1 MKQQRIFFNSSLPR
15 AGSTL
20 LSNVVGHHPN
30 FFVSPTSGLID
41 LILGSRIGYN
51 DSRETAYT
59 DIETWKRG
67 FINFSRYGLA
77 GFMNTGNSKIN
88 PDKFLEYVH
97 DINLNSL
104 KEDNKLRKILL
115 MLPGKKYIFTN
126 GTKKHAEN
134 VLKKLNLENI
144 FQSIFGIKEANYLPK
159 PNIETYN
166 LFLKINNIDPKTSIM
181 FEDMGRNLIPAKE
194 LGMTTVLLERKL
206 PNKNNSKQKE
216 KYKDL
221 WNDVYDADYIID
233 DIVKFLN
240 NEYN

>member
-1 MKQQRIFFNSSLPR
+1 MSLQFIKTWIFDLDNTLYPPEENIFSQIDKKMTTFISENLKISHEEAFNIQKQ
-15 AGSTL
+15 
-20 LSNVVGHHPN
+20 N
-30 FFVSPTSGLID
+30 FID
-41 LILGSRIGYN
+41 HG
-51 DSRETAYT
+51 TT
-59 DIETWKRG
+59 
-67 FINFSRYGLA
+67 LA

-206 PNKNNSKQKE
+206 PNKNNSEQKE
-216 KYKDL
+216 KYRDL

-240 NEYN
+240 NEYY

>member
-1 MKQQRIFFNSSLPR
+1 MSLSLIKTWIFDLDNTLYPPEENIFSQIDQKMTSFIADNLEISNEEAFNIQKQ
-15 AGSTL
+15 
-20 LSNVVGHHPN
+20 N
-30 FFVSPTSGLID
+30 FID
-41 LILGSRIGYN
+41 HG
-51 DSRETAYT
+51 TT
-59 DIETWKRG
+59 
-67 FINFSRYGLA
+67 LA
-77 GFMNTGNSKIN
+77 GFMNSGNDKID

-104 KEDNKLRKILL
+104 QEDNDLRKILL
-115 MLPGKKYIFTN
+115 LLPGKKYIFTN

-159 PNIETYN
+159 PNLETYN
-166 LFLKINNIDPKTSIM
+166 LFLKTYKIDPKTSIM

-194 LGMTTVLLERKL
+194 LGMKTVLLERKL
-206 PNKNNSKQKE
+206 TNKNNSDQEE

-221 WNDVYDADYIID
+221 WNDNYDADYIID

-240 NEYN
+240 NQYS

>member
-1 MKQQRIFFNSSLPR
+1 MSLQFIKTWIFDLDNTLYPPEENIFSQIDKKMTTFIAENLKISHEEAFNIQKQ
-15 AGSTL
+15 
-20 LSNVVGHHPN
+20 N
-30 FFVSPTSGLID
+30 FID
-41 LILGSRIGYN
+41 HG
-51 DSRETAYT
+51 TT
-59 DIETWKRG
+59 
-67 FINFSRYGLA
+67 LA

-194 LGMTTVLLERKL
+194 LGITTVLLERKL
-206 PNKNNSKQKE
+206 PNKNNSEHKE

-221 WNDVYDADYIID
+221 WDDDYDADYVID

>member
-1 MKQQRIFFNSSLPR
+1 MSLSFIKTWIFDLDNTLYPPEENIFSQIDQKMTTFIAENLKISHEEAFNIQKQ
-15 AGSTL
+15 
-20 LSNVVGHHPN
+20 N
-30 FFVSPTSGLID
+30 FID
-41 LILGSRIGYN
+41 HG
-51 DSRETAYT
+51 TT
-59 DIETWKRG
+59 
-67 FINFSRYGLA
+67 LA

-166 LFLKINNIDPKTSIM
+166 LFLKINNINPKTSIM

-194 LGMTTVLLERKL
+194 LGMTTVLLKRKL

-233 DIVKFLN
+233 DIEKFLN

>member
-1 MKQQRIFFNSSLPR
+1 MSLSLIKTWIFDLDNTLYPPEENIFSQIDQKMTSFIADNLKISNEEAFNIQKQ
-15 AGSTL
+15 
-20 LSNVVGHHPN
+20 N
-30 FFVSPTSGLID
+30 FID
-41 LILGSRIGYN
+41 HG
-51 DSRETAYT
+51 TT
-59 DIETWKRG
+59 
-67 FINFSRYGLA
+67 LA
-77 GFMNTGNSKIN
+77 GFMNSGNDKID

-104 KEDNKLRKILL
+104 QEDNDLRKILL
-115 MLPGKKYIFTN
+115 LLPGKKYIFTN

-159 PNIETYN
+159 PNLETYN
-166 LFLKINNIDPKTSIM
+166 LFLKTYNIDPKTSIM

-194 LGMTTVLLERKL
+194 LGMKTVLLERKL
-206 PNKNNSKQKE
+206 PNKNNSDQEE

-221 WNDVYDADYIID
+221 WNDNYDADYIID

-240 NEYN
+240 NQYS

>member
-1 MKQQRIFFNSSLPR
+1 MSLSLIKTWIFDLDNTLYPPEENIFSQIDQKMTSFIADNLKISNEEAFNIQKQ
-15 AGSTL
+15 
-20 LSNVVGHHPN
+20 N
-30 FFVSPTSGLID
+30 FID
-41 LILGSRIGYN
+41 HG
-51 DSRETAYT
+51 TT
-59 DIETWKRG
+59 
-67 FINFSRYGLA
+67 LA
-77 GFMNTGNSKIN
+77 GFMNSGNDKID

-104 KEDNKLRKILL
+104 QEDNDLRKILL
-115 MLPGKKYIFTN
+115 LLPGKKYIFTN

-159 PNIETYN
+159 PNLETYN
-166 LFLKINNIDPKTSIM
+166 LFLKTYKIDPKTSIM

-194 LGMTTVLLERKL
+194 LGMKTVLLERKL
-206 PNKNNSKQKE
+206 PNKNNSDQE
-216 KYKDL
+216 DKYKDL
-221 WNDVYDADYIID
+221 WNDNYDADYIID

>member
-1 MKQQRIFFNSSLPR
+1 MSLQFIKTRIFDLDNTLYPPEENIFSQIDKKMTTFIAENLKISHEEAFNIQKQ
-15 AGSTL
+15 
-20 LSNVVGHHPN
+20 N
-30 FFVSPTSGLID
+30 FID
-41 LILGSRIGYN
+41 HG
-51 DSRETAYT
+51 TT
-59 DIETWKRG
+59 
-67 FINFSRYGLA
+67 LA

-206 PNKNNSKQKE
+206 PNKNNSEQKE

-221 WNDVYDADYIID
+221 WNDVYDADYVID

>member
-1 MKQQRIFFNSSLPR
+1 MSLQFIKTWIFDLDNTLYPPEENIFSQIDKKMTTFIAENLKISHEEAFNIQKQ
-15 AGSTL
+15 
-20 LSNVVGHHPN
+20 N
-30 FFVSPTSGLID
+30 FID
-41 LILGSRIGYN
+41 HG
-51 DSRETAYT
+51 TT
-59 DIETWKRG
+59 
-67 FINFSRYGLA
+67 LA

-194 LGMTTVLLERKL
+194 LGITTVLLERKL
-206 PNKNNSKQKE
+206 PNKNNSEHKE

-221 WNDVYDADYIID
+221 WDDDYDADYVID

-240 NEYN
+240 KEYN

>member
-1 MKQQRIFFNSSLPR
+1 MSLSLIKTWIFDLDNTLYPPEENIFSQIDQKMTSFIADNLKISNEEAFNIQKQ
-15 AGSTL
+15 
-20 LSNVVGHHPN
+20 N
-30 FFVSPTSGLID
+30 FID
-41 LILGSRIGYN
+41 HG
-51 DSRETAYT
+51 TT
-59 DIETWKRG
+59 
-67 FINFSRYGLA
+67 LA
-77 GFMNTGNSKIN
+77 GFMNSGNDKID

-104 KEDNKLRKILL
+104 QEDNDLRKILL
-115 MLPGKKYIFTN
+115 LLPGKKYIFTN

-159 PNIETYN
+159 PNLETYN
-166 LFLKINNIDPKTSIM
+166 LFLKTYKIDPKTSIM

-194 LGMTTVLLERKL
+194 LGMKTVLLERKL
-206 PNKNNSKQKE
+206 PNKNNSDQEE

-221 WNDVYDADYIID
+221 WNDNYDADYIID

-240 NEYN
+240 NQYS

>member
-1 MKQQRIFFNSSLPR
+1 MSLQFIKTWIFDLDNPLYPPEENIFSQIDKKMTTFIAENLKISHEEEFNIQKQ
-15 AGSTL
+15 
-20 LSNVVGHHPN
+20 N
-30 FFVSPTSGLID
+30 FID
-41 LILGSRIGYN
+41 HG
-51 DSRETAYT
+51 TT
-59 DIETWKRG
+59 
-67 FINFSRYGLA
+67 LA

-134 VLKKLNLENI
+134 VLKTLNLENI

-206 PNKNNSKQKE
+206 PNKNNSEQKE

>member
-1 MKQQRIFFNSSLPR
+1 MSLSLIKTWIFDLDNTLYPPEENIFSQIDQKMTLFIADNLKISNQEAFNIQKQ
-15 AGSTL
+15 
-20 LSNVVGHHPN
+20 N
-30 FFVSPTSGLID
+30 FID
-41 LILGSRIGYN
+41 HG
-51 DSRETAYT
+51 TT
-59 DIETWKRG
+59 
-67 FINFSRYGLA
+67 LA
-77 GFMNTGNSKIN
+77 GFMNSGNDKID

-104 KEDNKLRKILL
+104 QEDNDLRKILL
-115 MLPGKKYIFTN
+115 LLPGKKYIFTN

-159 PNIETYN
+159 PNLETYN
-166 LFLKINNIDPKTSIM
+166 LFLKTYKIDPKTSIM

-194 LGMTTVLLERKL
+194 LGMKTVLLERKL
-206 PNKNNSKQKE
+206 PNKNNSDQEE

-221 WNDVYDADYIID
+221 WNDNYDADYIID

-240 NEYN
+240 NQYS